1 MIQRLG
7 DVIETPWT
15 STEPHQRLGFGW
27 LFAGTPVTELQKA
40 AEFACMPL
48 NDACGG
54 PLQLM
59 HEVLPEQ
66 RAQFAQLVDG
76 CGLDI
81 TIIQQR
87 GRVCPPSV
95 GQPGQDGRRPRAQRA
110 RTLDEFDQAL
120 FVIASQTGA
129 TLYTYHR
136 PGRSARCIILRDH
149 RGTYYRDAIRDAA
162 GKLWTTG
169 HDQSPGVSEVFDSNI
184 TSSRSH
190 TCQTDSVLL
199 DDQPGHNSRPAEAQ
213 VAQLMSLAEEAVAQ
227 AAASFTVDAAS
238 LRARVRIALFCPS
251 RNREQSIR
259 LVAEEQAEALRK
271 GRDAIDSLFISEID
285 DHSINLAESKLVRL
299 SSDTGCLISST
310 AHYLQ
315 SARPESAH
323 FGLEDSISRRLLAY
337 ASVSHQD
344 WDVIIDALRAING
357 EEAELFSLSRI
368 YASDAAPHN
377 TVSRLLA
384 LLIREYSAVS
394 RNVVMSTTVDPNLG
408 FHGTS
413 YRAAN
418 WVEIF
423 SIPHLGYLYVD
434 GQFCTRRQL
443 IRTFGS
449 DSPGRLADLLG
460 ARFQMSGPLQH
471 DTLVFVTATDRS
483 LRHALREVRP
493 QRLERK

>member
-7 DVIETPWT
+7 DVTETLWT

-27 LFAGTPVTELQKA
+27 LFPGTPVTELQEA
-40 AEFACMPL
+40 AELACMPL
-48 NDACGG
+48 TEACGG
-54 PLQLM
+54 LQLM
-59 HEVLPEQ
+59 YEVQAEQ
-66 RAQFAQLVDG
+66 RAQFAQLADG

-87 GRVCPPSV
+87 RRACPPSV
-95 GQPGQDGRRPRAQRA
+95 GQPGQDGRRPPAQRS
-110 RTLDEFDQAL
+110 RTLDQSGQAL
-120 FVIASQTGA
+120 AVIAGQTGA
-129 TLYTYHR
+129 TLRNYHR
-136 PGRSARCIILRDH
+136 PGRGARCIILRDD
-149 RGTYYRDAIRDAA
+149 RSICYRDATRDADI
-162 GKLWTTG
+162 KLWMTG
-169 HDQSPGVSEVFDSNI
+169 YDQDPAVSEFSDGNT
-184 TSSRSH
+184 TSSRSR
-190 TCQTDSVLL
+190 TCQTDSVQL
-199 DDQPGHNSRPAEAQ
+199 DDQPGHDSRPAEAL

-251 RNREQSIR
+251 LNREQSIR

-271 GRDAIDSLFISEID
+271 GRDAIASLFISEID
-285 DHSINLAESKLVRL
+285 NHSIDLAESNLVRL
-299 SSDTGCLISST
+299 SSDTGCLISSA

-315 SARPESAH
+315 SARPKSAH
-323 FGLEDSISRRLLAY
+323 FGLEDPISRRLIAY
-337 ASVSHQD
+337 ASVSRQD

-368 YASDAAPHN
+368 YASAAAPRN

-384 LLIREYSAVS
+384 LLIREYSAVG
-394 RNVVMSTTVDPNLG
+394 RNIVMSTTVDPNLG
-408 FHGTS
+408 FRGTS

-418 WVEIF
+418 WIETF

-449 DSPGRLADLLG
+449 DNPGRLVDLLG